1 MPWSF
6 IDVKT
11 TNPAFNLALEQYAFD
26 NLPRNRSWFLLWQ
39 NHNAVVIGRHQNTL
53 AEINEEA
60 VRERGIAVVRRLSGG
75 GAVYHDL
82 GNLNFTFIQD
92 AARDGQLDMGLFC
105 RPVAQALRAMGVEAQ
120 VNGRNDITIEGQKF
134 SGNAQYVREGRVM
147 HHGTIMYS
155 SDLDAVGRV
164 LRVDPE
170 KIRAK
175 GVRSVR
181 SRVTTVQAHMPRPL
195 PLEQFKARLLEEISR
210 ERPME
215 PYTLT
220 RSDVAAVEAIKQS
233 RYDRWEWNY
242 GVSPPCDLLRRRRVE
257 GCGLVEAHIR
267 LVEGRVAGIS
277 FFGDFFSAAEPE
289 ELADLLQGCPLRGE
303 ELRKR
308 LEGTDVSRYFA
319 GLTGDGLAGILLDL

>member
-1 MPWSF
+1 MSWSF

-11 TNPAFNLALEQYAFD
+11 TDPAFNLALEQYAFD
-26 NLPRNRSWFLLWQ
+26 NLPRDRCWFLLWQ
-39 NHNAVVIGRHQNTL
+39 NHNTIVIGRHQNTL

-60 VRERGIAVVRRLSGG
+60 VRARGVTVVRRLSGG

-92 AARDGQLDMGLFC
+92 AGPTDQLDMGLFC

-120 VNGRNDITIEGQKF
+120 VNGRNDITIDGQKF
-134 SGNAQYVREGRVM
+134 SGNSQYIREGRVM

-155 SDLDAVGRV
+155 SDLDTVGQV
-164 LRVDPE
+164 LKVEPE

-181 SRVTTVQAHMPRPL
+181 SRVTTVQSHMPRPL

-210 ERPME
+210 ERPMD
-215 PYTLT
+215 PYALT
-220 RSDVAAVEAIKQS
+220 QADLAAVEAIKKA

-242 GVSPPCDLLRRRRVE
+242 GVSPPCDLLRRRRME
-257 GCGLVEAHIR
+257 GCGLVEAHIH
-267 LVEGRVAGIS
+267 LEEGRIAAVS
-277 FFGDFFSAAEPE
+277 FFGDFFSAVEPE
-289 ELADLLQGCPLRGE
+289 ELVALLRGCPLRE
-303 ELRKR
+303 EDLRER
-308 LEGTDVSRYFA
+308 LEGVEVSRYFA
-319 GLTGDGLAGILLDL
+319 GLTGDDFLGILLDL

>member
-26 NLPRNRSWFLLWQ
+26 NLPRDRSWFLLWQ
-39 NHNAVVIGRHQNTL
+39 NHNTVVIGRHQNTL

-60 VRERGIAVVRRLSGG
+60 VRERGVTVVRRLSGG

-92 AARDGQLDMGLFC
+92 AARGGQLDMSLFC

-120 VNGRNDITIEGQKF
+120 VNGRNDITIDGQKF
-134 SGNAQYVREGRVM
+134 SGNSQYVREGRVM

-181 SRVTTVQAHMPRPL
+181 SRVTTVQSHMPRPL

-220 RSDVAAVEAIKQS
+220 RSDIAAVEAIKQS

-267 LVEGRVAGIS
+267 LVEGCIAGIS

-289 ELADLLQGCPLRGE
+289 ELAARLRGCPLREE

-308 LEGTDVSRYFA
+308 LKGADVSRYFA
-319 GLTGDGLAGILLDL
+319 GLTRDAFLGILLNL

>member
-92 AARDGQLDMGLFC
+92 AARGGQLDMGLFC

-181 SRVTTVQAHMPRPL
+181 SRVTTVRAHMPRPL

-289 ELADLLQGCPLRGE
+289 ELADLLRGCPLREE

-308 LEGTDVSRYFA
+308 LEETDVSRYFA

>member
-11 TNPAFNLALEQYAFD
+11 TDPAFNLALEQYAFD
-26 NLPRNRSWFLLWQ
+26 NLPRDRCWFLLWQ
-39 NHNAVVIGRHQNTL
+39 NHNTIVIGRHQNTL

-60 VRERGIAVVRRLSGG
+60 VRARGITVVRRLSGG

-92 AARDGQLDMGLFC
+92 AARGGQLDMGLFC
-105 RPVAQALRAMGVEAQ
+105 RPVAQALRAMGVEAR
-120 VNGRNDITIEGQKF
+120 VNGRNDITIDGQKF
-134 SGNAQYVREGRVM
+134 SGNSQYVREGRVM

-155 SDLDAVGRV
+155 SDLDVVGQV

-170 KIRAK
+170 KITAK

-181 SRVTTVQAHMPRPL
+181 SRVTTVRAHMDPPL
-195 PLEQFKARLLEEISR
+195 PLEQFKARLLEEIAR

-220 RSDVAAVEAIKQS
+220 PDDIAAVEAIKQS

-267 LVEGRVAGIS
+267 LVDGCVAGIA
-277 FFGDFFSAAEPE
+277 FFGDFFSAAEPQ
-289 ELADLLQGCPLRGE
+289 ELAALLRGCPLRE
-303 ELRKR
+303 EDLRRR
-308 LEGTDVSRYFA
+308 LEGADVSRYFA
-319 GLTGDGLAGILLDL
+319 GLTGDTLADILLDL

>member
-11 TNPAFNLALEQYAFD
+11 TDPAFNLALEQYAFD
-26 NLPRNRSWFLLWQ
+26 SLPRDRSWFLLWQ
-39 NHNAVVIGRHQNTL
+39 NHNAIIIGRHQNTL

-60 VRERGIAVVRRLSGG
+60 VRARGIAVVRRLSGG

-92 AARDGQLDMGLFC
+92 AAQGGQLDMGLFC

-120 VNGRNDITIEGQKF
+120 VNGRNDITIDGQKF
-134 SGNAQYVREGRVM
+134 SGNSQYVREGRVM

-155 SDLDAVGRV
+155 SDLDTVGQV
-164 LRVDPE
+164 LQVDPE

-181 SRVTTVQAHMPRPL
+181 SRVTTVQSHMPRPL

-215 PYTLT
+215 PYALT
-220 RSDVAAVEAIKQS
+220 WSDIAAVEAIKRS

-267 LVEGRVAGIS
+267 LVGGCITGVS

-289 ELADLLQGCPLRGE
+289 ELAELLRGCPLRE
-303 ELRKR
+303 EDLRER
-308 LEGTDVSRYFA
+308 LEGVDVSRYFA
-319 GLTGDGLAGILLDL
+319 GLTGDVLISLLSS

>member
-1 MPWSF
+1 M
-6 IDVKT
+6 
-11 TNPAFNLALEQYAFD
+11 
-26 NLPRNRSWFLLWQ
+26 
-39 NHNAVVIGRHQNTL
+39 
-53 AEINEEA
+53 
-60 VRERGIAVVRRLSGG
+60 
-75 GAVYHDL
+75 YHDL

-92 AARDGQLDMGLFC
+92 AARGGQLDMGLFC

-120 VNGRNDITIEGQKF
+120 VNGRNDITIDGQKF
-134 SGNAQYVREGRVM
+134 SGNSQYIREGRVM

-155 SDLDAVGRV
+155 SDLDTVGQV
-164 LRVDPE
+164 LKVEPE

-181 SRVTTVQAHMPRPL
+181 SRVTTVQSHMPRPL

-220 RSDVAAVEAIKQS
+220 RSDIAAVEAIKQS

-267 LVEGRVAGIS
+267 LVEGCIAGIS

-289 ELADLLQGCPLRGE
+289 ELAARLRGCPLREE

-308 LEGTDVSRYFA
+308 LKGADVSRYFA
-319 GLTGDGLAGILLDL
+319 GLTRDAFLGILLNL

>member
-6 IDVKT
+6 IDVKST
-11 TNPAFNLALEQYAFD
+11 DPAFNLALEQYVFD
-26 NLPRNRSWFLLWQ
+26 SLPRDRSWFLLWQ
-39 NHNAVVIGRHQNTL
+39 NHNTIVIGRHQNTL

-60 VRERGIAVVRRLSGG
+60 VRARGVTVVRRLSGG

-92 AARDGQLDMGLFC
+92 AGPTDQLDMGLFC

-120 VNGRNDITIEGQKF
+120 VNGRNDITIDGQKF
-134 SGNAQYVREGRVM
+134 SGNSQYIREGRVM

-155 SDLDAVGRV
+155 SDLDTVGQV
-164 LRVDPE
+164 LKVEPE

-181 SRVTTVQAHMPRPL
+181 SRVTTVQSHMPRPL

-210 ERPME
+210 ERPMD
-215 PYTLT
+215 PYALT
-220 RSDVAAVEAIKQS
+220 QADLAAVEAIKKA

-242 GVSPPCDLLRRRRVE
+242 GVSP
-257 GCGLVEAHIR
+257 LVEAHIH
-267 LVEGRVAGIS
+267 LEEGRIAAVS
-277 FFGDFFSAAEPE
+277 FFGDFFSAVEPE
-289 ELADLLQGCPLRGE
+289 ELVALLRGCPLRE
-303 ELRKR
+303 EDLRER
-308 LEGTDVSRYFA
+308 LEGVEVSRYFA
-319 GLTGDGLAGILLDL
+319 GLTGDAFFGILLDL

>member
-11 TNPAFNLALEQYAFD
+11 TNPAFNLALEQYVFD
-26 NLPRNRSWFLLWQ
+26 TLPRDRSWFLLWQ
-39 NHNAVVIGRHQNTL
+39 NHNAIVIGRHQNTL

-60 VRERGIAVVRRLSGG
+60 VRARGITVVRRLSGG

-92 AARDGQLDMGLFC
+92 AAQGGQLDMGLFC

-120 VNGRNDITIEGQKF
+120 VNGRNDITIDGQKF
-134 SGNAQYVREGRVM
+134 SGNSQYIREDRVM
-147 HHGTIMYS
+147 HHGTILYS
-155 SDLDAVGRV
+155 SDLDTVGQV

-170 KIRAK
+170 KITAK

-181 SRVTTVQAHMPRPL
+181 SRVTTVQAHMDPHL
-195 PLEQFKARLLEEISR
+195 PLERFKARLLEEIAR

-215 PYTLT
+215 PYALT
-220 RSDVAAVEAIKQS
+220 EADVAAVEAIKKA

-257 GCGLVEAHIR
+257 GCGLVEAHIH
-267 LVEGRVAGIS
+267 LVEGCVAAVS

-289 ELADLLQGCPLRGE
+289 ELAELLRGCPLRE
-303 ELRKR
+303 EALQNR
-308 LEGTDVSRYFA
+308 LEGVDVSRYFA
-319 GLTGDGLAGILLDL
+319 GLTGDGLVSLLTT

>member
-6 IDVKT
+6 IDVKST
-11 TNPAFNLALEQYAFD
+11 DPAFNLALEQYVFD
-26 NLPRNRSWFLLWQ
+26 SLPRDRSWFLLWQ
-39 NHNAVVIGRHQNTL
+39 NHNTIVIGRHQNTL

-60 VRERGIAVVRRLSGG
+60 VRARGVTVVRRLSGG

-92 AARDGQLDMGLFC
+92 AGPTDQLDMGLFC

-120 VNGRNDITIEGQKF
+120 VNGRNDITIDGQKF
-134 SGNAQYVREGRVM
+134 SGNSQYIREGRVM

-155 SDLDAVGRV
+155 SDLDTVGQV
-164 LRVDPE
+164 LKVEPE

-181 SRVTTVQAHMPRPL
+181 SRVTTVQSHMPRPL

-210 ERPME
+210 ERPMD
-215 PYTLT
+215 PYALT
-220 RSDVAAVEAIKQS
+220 QADLAAVEAIKKA

-242 GVSPPCDLLRRRRVE
+242 GVSPPCDLLRRRRME
-257 GCGLVEAHIR
+257 GCGLVEAHIH
-267 LVEGRVAGIS
+267 LEEGRIAAVS
-277 FFGDFFSAAEPE
+277 FFGDFFSAVEPE
-289 ELADLLQGCPLRGE
+289 ELAALLRGCPLRE
-303 ELRKR
+303 EDLRER
-308 LEGTDVSRYFA
+308 LEGVEVSRYFA
-319 GLTGDGLAGILLDL
+319 GLTGDAFFGILLDL